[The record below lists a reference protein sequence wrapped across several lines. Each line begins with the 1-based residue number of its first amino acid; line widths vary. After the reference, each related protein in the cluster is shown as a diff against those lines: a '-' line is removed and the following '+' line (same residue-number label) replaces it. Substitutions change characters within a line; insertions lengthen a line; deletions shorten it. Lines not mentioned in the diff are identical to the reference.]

1 MARPK
6 RKPEPKR
13 AIALKAWDAQATPIA
28 IRALEPGE
36 WITFGDA
43 PGLRIGR
50 SGATR
55 SWHYRYRSPVDG
67 ALRQIRLG
75 RWPATPYPRALA
87 EWVRLRDKRDEGRDP
102 KLDRNAERAKAK
114 AEHAAARAERKREAV
129 TVERI
134 VRKYLAE
141 HINRKKDPLAEK
153 SRYDA
158 TRMFEG
164 RVLPALGEKPA
175 HAVTRPEAAKFL
187 AAVKLDAPA
196 LARLLRS
203 KLGAAWD
210 HAIDGGLLPAETANP
225 WRDALRG
232 KLIGKPRARFLDDA
246 ELATFLAR
254 LPEMPALLL
263 EKRIGRGDES
273 RDALHL
279 ALLTGARTGEVVAMD
294 WSAVDL
300 KRGTWTIADTKTD
313 APRTIR
319 LPRQAVAI
327 LERRAGG
334 FDLPQQELSR
344 ALRETQHL
352 GLRHFTPHDVRRS
365 VRTGLS
371 RIGVRDEVAEAA
383 LGHVQGGIRGTYNL
397 HAYEAEVGKALQAWA
412 DHLDAL
418 QAPEVKPLRR
428 KA

>member
-67 ALRQIRLG
+67 RLRQVRIG
-75 RWPATPYPRALA
+75 RWPATPYQRALS
-87 EWVRLRDKRDEGRDP
+87 EWDRLRRRRDDGRDP
-102 KLDRNAERAKAK
+102 KLDRDAERAKAK
-114 AEHAAARAERKREAV
+114 AEYAAARAQSKREAV
-129 TVERI
+129 TVEKV
-134 VRKYLAE
+134 VRLYLKE
-141 HINRKKDPLAEK
+141 HIARECKTEK

-158 TRMFEG
+158 LRMFES
-164 RVLPALGEKPA
+164 RVLPKLGERAA
-175 HAVTRPEAAKFL
+175 HAIDRADAADFL
-187 AAVKLDAPA
+187 ATVKLDAPA

-203 KLGAAWD
+203 RLGGAWD
-210 HAIDGGLLPAETANP
+210 HAIVRRLLPSDQANP

-232 KLIGKPRARFLDDA
+232 KLTGKPRSRFLDDG
-246 ELATFLAR
+246 ELAVFLER
-254 LPEMPALLL
+254 LPEMPDLLAA
-263 EKRIGRGDES
+263 KRIGRGDES

-279 ALLTGARTGEVVAMD
+279 ALLTGARTGEVVGMD
-294 WSAVDL
+294 WAAVDL
-300 KRGTWTIADTKTD
+300 KRGTWTIAQSKTD
-313 APRTIR
+313 EPRTVR
-319 LPRQAVAI
+319 LPPQAVAI
-327 LERRAGG
+327 LERRGAG

-344 ALRETQHL
+344 ALRETKWL
-352 GLRHFTPHDVRRS
+352 GLKHFTPHDVRRS

-418 QAPEVKPLRR
+418 RAPEVRPMR
-428 KA
+428 KRG